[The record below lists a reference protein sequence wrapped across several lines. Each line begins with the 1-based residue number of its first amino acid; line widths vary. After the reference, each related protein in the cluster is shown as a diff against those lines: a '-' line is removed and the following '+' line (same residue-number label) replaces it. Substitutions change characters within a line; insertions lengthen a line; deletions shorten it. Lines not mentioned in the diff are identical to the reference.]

1 MFSVSAGSSIMLKSV
16 EVELSVESEEEAVD
30 RSKKSTPDVS
40 SGVSSGVS
48 SVYVIIEEKA
58 TLSIDSGGGVGVGV
72 GTGTGEL
79 GLEPACDLDC
89 LVLRT
94 VKSAPNS
101 DHTSSVSMKSRLTM
115 ASISRNLDLVYMF
128 VRKNHR

>member
-30 RSKKSTPDVS
+30 RSKKSTPD
-40 SGVSSGVS
+40 VSSGVS